1 MHVSLP
7 AVPEQ
12 IQVARR
18 IVRKELAGLGWPPAK
33 IAACEEIAVQLAR
46 HAISVVGVS
55 GYYLGVTKRPGPE
68 DAVAVRVSV
77 TILDAPTEPV
87 TVPPQGRPNGHAAG
101 SSYGDTSHD
110 STSRDSTS
118 YEGTSHQDTSHQDTS
133 RLAEVLTK
141 RCGTEVNIVAQQ
153 GSWAASATLP
163 AEAPCLSARP

>member
-18 IVRKELAGLGWPPAK
+18 IVRKELVGLGWPPAK
-33 IAACEEIAVQLAR
+33 IAACEEIAVHLAR

-55 GYYLGVTKRPGPE
+55 GYYLGVTKRPGPRD
-68 DAVAVRVSV
+68 DAVAIRVSV
-77 TILDAPTEPV
+77 TILDGPDGESASEPASESVSESTSEPV
-87 TVPPQGRPNGHAAG
+87 SESAIVPAQAG
-101 SSYGDTSHD
+101 PVEPTGAISDT
-110 STSRDSTS
+110 
-118 YEGTSHQDTSHQDTS
+118 DTS

-141 RCGTEVNIVAQQ
+141 RCGTEVNIVVQK

-163 AEAPCLSARP
+163 AEVPCLSARP

>member
-33 IAACEEIAVQLAR
+33 IAACEEIAVHLAR

-55 GYYLGVTKRPGPE
+55 GYYLGVTKRPGPQD
-68 DAVAVRVSV
+68 DAVAIRVSV
-77 TILDAPTEPV
+77 TILDTPAESATVPQQGGPAEPVGTAGPTESA
-87 TVPPQGRPNGHAAG
+87 GHVERIG
-101 SSYGDTSHD
+101 PDED
-110 STSRDSTS
+110 S
-118 YEGTSHQDTSHQDTS
+118 S
-133 RLAEVLTK
+133 RLADVLTK
-141 RCGTEVNIVAQQ
+141 RCGTRVSIVAQQ

-163 AEAPCLSARP
+163 AEVPCVGARP

>member
-33 IAACEEIAVQLAR
+33 IAACEEIAVHLAR

-55 GYYLGVTKRPGPE
+55 GYYLGVTKRPGPQD
-68 DAVAVRVSV
+68 DAVAIRVSV
-77 TILDAPTEPV
+77 TILDTPAESA
-87 TVPPQGRPNGHAAG
+87 TVPPQGRPVGTAGPAESAGHVKRVEP
-101 SSYGDTSHD
+101 DED
-110 STSRDSTS
+110 SA
-118 YEGTSHQDTSHQDTS
+118 
-133 RLAEVLTK
+133 RLADVLTK
-141 RCGTEVNIVAQQ
+141 RCGTRVSIVAQQ

-163 AEAPCLSARP
+163 AEVPCVGARP

>member
-33 IAACEEIAVQLAR
+33 IAACEEVAAQLAR
-46 HAISVVGVS
+46 HAIGVVGVS
-55 GYYLGVTKRPGPE
+55 GYYLGVTKRTGPE

-77 TILDAPTEPV
+77 TILDAPTETV
-87 TVPPQGRPNGHAAG
+87 TVPAQSRSDELIEGPAGHPA
-101 SSYGDTSHD
+101 
-110 STSRDSTS
+110 
-118 YEGTSHQDTSHQDTS
+118 EGPDESPDDGGPS
-133 RLAEVLTK
+133 LAEVLTQ
-141 RCGTEVNIVAQQ
+141 RCGAQVNIVAQQ

-163 AEAPCLSARP
+163 AEAPCLGAQT

>member
-55 GYYLGVTKRPGPE
+55 GYYLGVTKRPGPRE
-68 DAVAVRVSV
+68 DAVAIRVSV
-77 TILDAPTEPV
+77 TILDPLDESPR
-87 TVPPQGRPNGHAAG
+87 VPPQGGPAEPAERVESAEPAAL
-101 SSYGDTSHD
+101 DED
-110 STSRDSTS
+110 SA
-118 YEGTSHQDTSHQDTS
+118 
-133 RLAEVLTK
+133 RLAEVLTQ
-141 RCGTEVNIVAQQ
+141 RCGTQVDIVAQQ

-163 AEAPCLSARP
+163 AEVPLAGARP

>member
-33 IAACEEIAVQLAR
+33 IAACEEIAVHLAR

-55 GYYLGVTKRPGPE
+55 GYYLGVTKRPGPQD
-68 DAVAVRVSV
+68 DAVAIRVSV
-77 TILDAPTEPV
+77 TILDTPAESA
-87 TVPPQGRPNGHAAG
+87 TVPPQGGPVEPAGAAG
-101 SSYGDTSHD
+101 PAESAGHVERVGPD
-110 STSRDSTS
+110 
-118 YEGTSHQDTSHQDTS
+118 EDTS
-133 RLAEVLTK
+133 RLADVLTK
-141 RCGTEVNIVAQQ
+141 RCGTRVSIVAQQ

-163 AEAPCLSARP
+163 AEAPCVGARP

>member
-55 GYYLGVTKRPGPE
+55 GYYLGVTKRPGPQD
-68 DAVAVRVSV
+68 DAVAIRVSV
-77 TILDAPTEPV
+77 TVLDSLDESP
-87 TVPPQGRPNGHAAG
+87 TVPPQGGPTEPTERVEPAELDN
-101 SSYGDTSHD
+101 DTA
-110 STSRDSTS
+110 
-118 YEGTSHQDTSHQDTS
+118 

-141 RCGTEVNIVAQQ
+141 RCGTQVDIVAQQ

-163 AEAPCLSARP
+163 AEVPFAGARP